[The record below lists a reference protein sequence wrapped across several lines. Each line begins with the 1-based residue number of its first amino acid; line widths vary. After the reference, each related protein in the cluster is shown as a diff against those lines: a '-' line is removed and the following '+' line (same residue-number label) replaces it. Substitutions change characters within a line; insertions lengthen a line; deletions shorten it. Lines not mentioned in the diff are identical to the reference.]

1 MAEEKPLTEQQ
12 VAAEEQ
18 VVAEE
23 QSITAETTI
32 ATEPPITLS
41 AETSAATEQPMAEES
56 AQSAQENRAS
66 FFQLCSQLNAP
77 WWSGIQ
83 KIAAWY
89 ITTNEQV
96 IRKTL
101 DLQEQATDWAKDT
114 PWAPLFQS
122 QHSLMSQWIDGSL
135 VLARSLWQ
143 LAPTEKAQKKQSAP
157 IGG

>member
-1 MAEEKPLTEQQ
+1 MAEEKPLAEQQ
-12 VAAEEQ
+12 VAAEEE

-32 ATEPPITLS
+32 TTEPPITLS
-41 AETSAATEQPMAEES
+41 AETSAADEQPMAEEP
-56 AQSAQENRAS
+56 AQSAQEHRAS
-66 FFQLCSQLNAP
+66 FFQLCSQVNAP

-89 ITTNEQV
+89 INTNEQV
-96 IRKTL
+96 MRKAL

-122 QHSLMSQWIDGSL
+122 QHSLANQWIDGSL
-135 VLARSLWQ
+135 VLVRSLWQ
-143 LAPTEKAQKKQSAP
+143 LAPAEKAQKKSAHRIP
-157 IGG
+157 A